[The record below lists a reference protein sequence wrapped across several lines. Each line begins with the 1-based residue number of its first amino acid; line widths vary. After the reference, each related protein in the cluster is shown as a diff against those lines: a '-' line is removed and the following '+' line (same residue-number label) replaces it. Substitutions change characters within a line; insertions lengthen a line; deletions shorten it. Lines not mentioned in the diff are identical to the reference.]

1 MKNSYLHE
9 VASVLKKWR
18 KKIIYADDLKT
29 LIEKIMWATYS
40 QTKAYKLI
48 YYLKNKW
55 YLISIK
61 KTIFYVKYPEDHIS
75 EFLILEDHYW
85 QILHHHCTEY
95 LKTDRYIGGLKAL
108 ELNLKNFEVP
118 EIILIV
124 NSTKQSREMI
134 TATKAIHFKKYSLKK
149 TNLFKK
155 LRPFTHKVKMGK
167 YSYAIANKELALLE
181 CMYNYDPIEDKEIYV
196 TTKKIIK
203 KGVQLDIDT
212 IIKIIKLGKHHTSIN
227 RLYKIANDVNRPF
240 AEKLAEVIKKYSFFL
255 EV

>member
-9 VASVLKKWR
+9 VATVLKKRR

-29 LIEKIMWATYS
+29 LIEKIMGPTYS

-75 EFLILEDHYW
+75 EFLILEDHYR
-85 QILHHHCTEY
+85 QILHHHCTDY

-108 ELNLKNFEVP
+108 ELNFKNLEVP

-124 NSTKQSREMI
+124 NPTKQSREMI
-134 TATKAIHFKKYSLKK
+134 VATKAIHFKKYTLKK
-149 TNLFKK
+149 QNLFKK
-155 LRPFTHKVKMGK
+155 IQKFTHKVKMGK
-167 YSYAIANKELALLE
+167 YSYAIANKELAVLE
-181 CMYNYDPIEDKEIYV
+181 CMYNYDSLLDKEMYIA
-196 TTKKIIK
+196 TKKLIK
-203 KGVQLDIDT
+203 KWVQLDIDT
-212 IIKIIKLGKHHTSIN
+212 ITKIIKLWKHHTSIN
-227 RLYKIANDVNRPF
+227 RLYKIANDVNKPF